1 MFVVPAAV
9 TVKEAVAPSHTAVE
23 IGCGKM
29 VIVFGT
35 VIVKAESLIAV
46 PPEVITEIFPD
57 VPVPTT
63 AVIVVADTT
72 VNDVAAIPP
81 KVTPVAPVKFVPVT
95 VTEVPAGPLAGVKL
109 EIVGSAAAGVIV
121 KAELLVAV
129 PAGVITEI
137 FPDVPVPTTAVIVV
151 ADTTVNNVAAVP
163 PNVTPVAPVKFVPV
177 TVTAV
182 PAGPLAGVKLEIVGG
197 RAAVTEN
204 IPVVT
209 CVHSPPLSLART

>member
-1 MFVVPAAV
+1 
-9 TVKEAVAPSHTAVE
+9 
-23 IGCGKM
+23 
-29 VIVFGT
+29 
-35 VIVKAESLIAV
+35 
-46 PPEVITEIFPD
+46 VITEIFPD

-81 KVTPVAPVKFVPVT
+81 NVTPVAPVKFVPVT

-151 ADTTVNNVAAVP
+151 ADTTANNVAAVP